1 MENKRKYIA
10 ISIKHTEYKWKF
22 GLPCTLWG
30 YHRTK
35 DDEKRCFG
43 GYTED
48 IRSAELYSI
57 EEFIRHYGP
66 SICCPEPVK
75 MSPNLCKK
83 YKKYDT
89 VLMLESDYQAY
100 YDMCKGD

>member
-1 MENKRKYIA
+1 MTEREYIA

-22 GLPCTLWG
+22 GKPCVLWG
-30 YHRTK
+30 NRRTQDK
-35 DDEKRCFG
+35 EERCFA

-48 IRSAELYSI
+48 IHCAELYSVN
-57 EEFIRHYGP
+57 EFISKYGS
-66 SICCPEPVK
+66 SICCSKPVQ
-75 MSPNLCKK
+75 MCPNFCKK

-100 YDMCKGD
+100 YDMCKEE